1 MQKKDYKVGNKT
13 GYKKKGKGKKKRARK
28 KCRNRIAKVQVH
40 RLSDTRVA
48 ACSITHKFVTS
59 SFNYS

>member
-13 GYKKKGKGKKKRARK
+13 GYKKKGKGKKKRERK

-40 RLSDTRVA
+40 RLSDTQ
-48 ACSITHKFVTS
+48 
-59 SFNYS
+59 